1 MMYKNLVMSVLIAF
15 SVLLMPSC
23 VKKEPSVLK
32 VFVRSPDNILTQD
45 AFVRI
50 VADINKETP
59 EYFDEMKTNNSGVAT
74 FNLDELFDQYGK
86 KDEKVAYFTIYA
98 KDTVD
103 VYTIEKTRVKAYL
116 TTTETIILNK

>member
-15 SVLLMPSC
+15 GVLLMPSC
-23 VKKEPSVLK
+23 VKKEPSILK
-32 VFVRSPDNILTQD
+32 VFVRSSDNILTQD

-103 VYTIEKTRVKAYL
+103 VYTIEKARVKAYL
-116 TTTETIILNK
+116 TTTETIILKN

>member
-1 MMYKNLVMSVLIAF
+1 MSVLIAF
-15 SVLLMPSC
+15 GVLLMPSC
-23 VKKEPSVLK
+23 VKKEPSILK
-32 VFVRSPDNILTQD
+32 VFVRSSDNILTQD

-103 VYTIEKTRVKAYL
+103 VYTIEKARVKAYL
-116 TTTETIILNK
+116 TTTETIILKN